1 VRPLA
6 LVPLLVLALPASALA
21 QEPTTPTTPTTPEQ
35 GAGSGAPVSG
45 PSGGTLELRLT
56 GTYHADKQRIAFVG
70 GEIGIRGVVDP
81 VVAGEQVEVKITRG
95 RKTVRD
101 RTLTVGADG
110 FQLTYRS
117 HKRGTLKITARH
129 EASPNQVGME
139 ATPLKLD
146 LVRPSA
152 HQGARGVVVRF
163 MQQRLEALHYLV
175 PTNGR
180 YDGGTGRAV
189 LAYRKVNRMARTMS
203 ASRAVLLRLADGHGG
218 FRPRYPDVGKH
229 VEADL
234 SRQVLA
240 LINPGGK
247 VYRTLHMSS
256 GKPSTP
262 TVMGTF
268 RFYMKAPGTNAK
280 GMLDSNYFIR
290 GYAIHGYPEV
300 PTYAASHG
308 CLRIPNANAAFVFR
322 WVNIG
327 DRIDVY

>member
-1 VRPLA
+1 MRPLA
-6 LVPLLVLALPASALA
+6 LASLLVLALPASALA
-21 QEPTTPTTPTTPEQ
+21 QEPTTPAPP
-35 GAGSGAPVSG
+35 GPDAPVSG
-45 PSGGTLELRLT
+45 PSGGTLALSPS
-56 GTYHADKQRIAFVG
+56 GTYRAGKQRIAFVG

-81 VVAGEQVEVKITRG
+81 VVEGEQVEVKIARG
-95 RKTVRD
+95 RKIVRD
-101 RTLTVGADG
+101 RTVTVGADG

-129 EASPNQVGME
+129 AASPNQVEMV

-146 LVRPSA
+146 LVRPSV
-152 HQGARGVVVRF
+152 HRGGRGVVVQF
-163 MQQRLEALHYLV
+163 MQQRLESLHYLV
-175 PTNGR
+175 PTNGH

-189 LAYRKVNRMARTMS
+189 LAYRKVNRMARTLS
-203 ASRAVLLRLADGHGG
+203 ASRAVLLRLAEGRGA
-218 FRPRYPDVGKH
+218 FRPRYPDAGKH

-240 LINPGGK
+240 LINPAGK
-247 VYRTLHMSS
+247 VYKTLHMSS

-268 RFYMKAPGTNAK
+268 HFYMKEPGTNAK

-308 CLRIPNANAAFVFR
+308 CLRIPNANAAFVFG
-322 WVNIG
+322 WINIG
-327 DRIDVY
+327 DRIDVYR

>member
-1 VRPLA
+1 MRPLA
-6 LVPLLVLALPASALA
+6 LALLLVLALAAPALA
-21 QEPTTPTTPTTPEQ
+21 QEPTTPPPP
-35 GAGSGAPVSG
+35 GPGAPVSG
-45 PSGGTLELRLT
+45 PSGGNVALSLS
-56 GTYHADKQRIAFVG
+56 GTYRAGKQRIAFVG
-70 GEIGIRGVVDP
+70 GEIGIRGVIDP

-101 RTLTVGADG
+101 KTLTVGADG

-129 EASPNQVGME
+129 EASPNQVEME

-146 LVRPSA
+146 LVRPGV
-152 HQGARGVVVRF
+152 HRGGRGVVAQF
-163 MQQRLEALHYLV
+163 MQRRLESLHYLV

-189 LAYRKVNRMARTMS
+189 LAYRKVNRMPRKMS
-203 ASRAVLLRLADGHGG
+203 ANRAVLLRLAEGRGA

-240 LINPGGK
+240 LINPDGT
-247 VYRTLHMSS
+247 VYKTLHMSS

-268 RFYMKAPGTNAK
+268 HFYMKEPGTNAK

-308 CLRIPNANAAFVFR
+308 CLRIPNANAAFVFG
-322 WVNIG
+322 WINIG
-327 DRIDVY
+327 DRIDVYR

>member
-1 VRPLA
+1 MRPVA
-6 LVPLLVLALPASALA
+6 LVPLLVLVLPASALA
-21 QEPTTPTTPTTPEQ
+21 QEPTTPSTPTTPET
-35 GAGSGAPVSG
+35 GAPVSA
-45 PSGGTLELRLT
+45 PSGGTLSLSLT
-56 GTYHADKQRIAFVG
+56 GTYRSGGIAFVG
-70 GEIGIRGVVDP
+70 DDISIRGVVDP
-81 VVAGEQVEVKITRG
+81 VAAGEQVEVKITRG

-101 RTLTVGADG
+101 KTLTVGADG

-117 HKRGTLKITARH
+117 RKRGTLKISARH
-129 EASPNQVGME
+129 EASPNQVEMK

-146 LVRPSA
+146 LVRPSV
-152 HQGARGVVVRF
+152 HRGGRGAVVRF
-163 MQQRLEALHYLV
+163 MQQRLASLHYLV
-175 PTNGR
+175 PTSGH

-189 LAYRKVNRMARTMS
+189 LAYRKVNRMPRTMS
-203 ASRAVLLRLADGHGG
+203 ANRAVLLRLADGRGD

-234 SRQVLA
+234 GRQVLA
-240 LINPGGK
+240 LINPGGN
-247 VYRTLHMSS
+247 VYKTLHMSS

-268 RFYMKAPGTNAK
+268 HFYMKEPGTNAK

-308 CLRIPNANAAFVFR
+308 CLRIPNASAAFVFG
-322 WVNIG
+322 WINIG
-327 DRIDVY
+327 DRIDVYR